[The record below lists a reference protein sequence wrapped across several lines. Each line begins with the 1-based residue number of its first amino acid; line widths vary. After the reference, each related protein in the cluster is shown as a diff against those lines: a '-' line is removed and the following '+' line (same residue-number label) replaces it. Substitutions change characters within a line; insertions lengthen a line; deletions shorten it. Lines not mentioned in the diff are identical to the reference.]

1 MLDAPIVIRGVPYA
15 RLIVADKRNDE
26 PFTGEDGEALSVLAE
41 NAAVAIENARRYE
54 SAIRWLAQLEAL
66 SEIGNALAG

>member
-1 MLDAPIVIRGVPYA
+1 MEKPSQFSPGTV
-15 RLIVADKRNDE
+15 
-26 PFTGEDGEALSVLAE
+26 
-41 NAAVAIENARRYE
+41 VAIENARRYE